1 MMLNFKPFTL
11 SLRDRT
17 LVLDRPQI
25 MGIVNVTPDSFYS
38 ASRTFDVDSLEKKV
52 EQMVSE
58 GVDIFDIGAYSTST
72 AVYLKLHLGVDIFD
86 IGAYSTRSGADDVS
100 PEEELR
106 RLQRG
111 MEVVKRM
118 APNIPVSI
126 DTFRANVARTCV
138 EEMGADIVNDVSGGT
153 LDADMAATMGQLD
166 VPYILMHMRGT
177 PATMQ
182 QFTDYPGGVV
192 ADVVADLKAK
202 MEHFREQGCRQ
213 VILDPGFGLFSK
225 TLEQNYELM
234 NGLAAFHELN
244 APLLVGI
251 SRKSMIFRL
260 LGTSPAESLEGTTV
274 LNTIAMLAGSHI
286 LRVHDVRAAVEART
300 ILEELDK
307 TKA

>member
-1 MMLNFKPFTL
+1 MMLNFKSFTL

-58 GVDIFDIGAYSTST
+58 GVDIFDIGAYST
-72 AVYLKLHLGVDIFD
+72 
-86 IGAYSTRSGADDVS
+86 RPGADDVS

-153 LDADMAATMGQLD
+153 LDADMVATMGLLD
-166 VPYILMHMRGT
+166 VPYILMHMCGT

-182 QFTDYPGGVV
+182 HFTDYPGGVV
-192 ADVVADLKAK
+192 ADVVGDLKVK

-213 VILDPGFGLFSK
+213 VILDPGFGFSK

-234 NGLAAFHELN
+234 NGLTAFHELN

-260 LGTSPAESLEGTTV
+260 LGTSSAESLEGTTV

>member
-58 GVDIFDIGAYSTST
+58 GVDIFDIGAYST
-72 AVYLKLHLGVDIFD
+72 
-86 IGAYSTRSGADDVS
+86 RPGADDVS

-126 DTFRANVARTCV
+126 DTFRSNVARTCV

-182 QFTDYPGGVV
+182 HFTDYPGGVV

-213 VILDPGFGLFSK
+213 VILDPGFGFSK

-234 NGLAAFHELN
+234 NGLTAFHELN

-260 LGTSPAESLEGTTV
+260 LGTSSAESLEGTTV

>member
-58 GVDIFDIGAYSTST
+58 GVDIFDIGAYST
-72 AVYLKLHLGVDIFD
+72 
-86 IGAYSTRSGADDVS
+86 RSGADDVS

-126 DTFRANVARTCV
+126 DTFCANVARACV

-213 VILDPGFGLFSK
+213 VILDPGFGFSK

-234 NGLAAFHELN
+234 NGLTAFHELN

-251 SRKSMIFRL
+251 SRKSRIFRL
-260 LGTSPAESLEGTTV
+260 LGTSSAESLEGTTV

>member
-58 GVDIFDIGAYSTST
+58 GVDIFDIGAYST
-72 AVYLKLHLGVDIFD
+72 
-86 IGAYSTRSGADDVS
+86 RPGADDVS

-153 LDADMAATMGQLD
+153 LDADMAATMGLLD

-202 MEHFREQGCRQ
+202 MEHFREQCCRQ
-213 VILDPGFGLFSK
+213 VILDPGFGFSK

-234 NGLAAFHELN
+234 NGLVAFHELN

-260 LGTSPAESLEGTTV
+260 LGTSSAESLEGTTV

>member
-58 GVDIFDIGAYSTST
+58 GVDIFDIGAYST
-72 AVYLKLHLGVDIFD
+72 
-86 IGAYSTRSGADDVS
+86 RPGADDVS

-213 VILDPGFGLFSK
+213 VILDPGFGFSK

-234 NGLAAFHELN
+234 NGLTAFHELN

-260 LGTSPAESLEGTTV
+260 LGTSSAESLEGATV

-286 LRVHDVRAAVEART
+286 LRVHDVRAAVEARA

>member
-58 GVDIFDIGAYSTST
+58 GVDIFDIGAYST
-72 AVYLKLHLGVDIFD
+72 
-86 IGAYSTRSGADDVS
+86 RQGADDVS

-192 ADVVADLKAK
+192 ADVVGDLKVK

-213 VILDPGFGLFSK
+213 VILDPGFGFSK

-234 NGLAAFHELN
+234 NGLTAFHELN

>member
-58 GVDIFDIGAYSTST
+58 GVDIFDIGAYSTR
-72 AVYLKLHLGVDIFD
+72 L
-86 IGAYSTRSGADDVS
+86 GADDVS

-126 DTFRANVARTCV
+126 DTFRANVARACV

-213 VILDPGFGLFSK
+213 VILDPGFGFSK

-234 NGLAAFHELN
+234 NGLTAFHELN

-260 LGTSPAESLEGTTV
+260 LGTSSAESLEGTTV

>member
-1 MMLNFKPFTL
+1 MMLNFKPFTF

-58 GVDIFDIGAYSTST
+58 GVDIFDIGAYST
-72 AVYLKLHLGVDIFD
+72 
-86 IGAYSTRSGADDVS
+86 RPGADDVS

-182 QFTDYPGGVV
+182 HFTDYPGGVV
-192 ADVVADLKAK
+192 ADVVGDLKVK

-213 VILDPGFGLFSK
+213 VILDPGFGFSK

-234 NGLAAFHELN
+234 NGLTAFHELN

-260 LGTSPAESLEGTTV
+260 LGTSSAESLEGTTV

>member
-58 GVDIFDIGAYSTST
+58 GVDIFDIGAYST
-72 AVYLKLHLGVDIFD
+72 
-86 IGAYSTRSGADDVS
+86 RPGADDVS

-126 DTFRANVARTCV
+126 DTFRANVARACV

-213 VILDPGFGLFSK
+213 VILDPGFGFSK

-234 NGLAAFHELN
+234 NGLTAFHELN

-260 LGTSPAESLEGTTV
+260 LGTSSAESLEGTTV

>member
-58 GVDIFDIGAYSTST
+58 GVDIFDIGAYST
-72 AVYLKLHLGVDIFD
+72 
-86 IGAYSTRSGADDVS
+86 RPGADDVS

-202 MEHFREQGCRQ
+202 MELFREQGCRQ
-213 VILDPGFGLFSK
+213 VILDPGFGFSK

-234 NGLAAFHELN
+234 NGLTAFHELN

-260 LGTSPAESLEGTTV
+260 LGTSSAESLEGTTV

>member
-17 LVLDRPQI
+17 LVLYRPQI

-58 GVDIFDIGAYSTST
+58 GVDIFDIGAYSTR
-72 AVYLKLHLGVDIFD
+72 L
-86 IGAYSTRSGADDVS
+86 GADDVS

-182 QFTDYPGGVV
+182 HFTDYPGGVV
-192 ADVVADLKAK
+192 ADVVGDLKVK

-213 VILDPGFGLFSK
+213 VILDPGFGFSK

-234 NGLAAFHELN
+234 NGLTAFHELN

-260 LGTSPAESLEGTTV
+260 LGTSSAESLEGTTV

-286 LRVHDVRAAVEART
+286 LRVHDVRAAVEARA

>member
-58 GVDIFDIGAYSTST
+58 GVDIFDIGAYSTR
-72 AVYLKLHLGVDIFD
+72 L
-86 IGAYSTRSGADDVS
+86 GADDVS

-126 DTFRANVARTCV
+126 DTFRANVARACV

-153 LDADMAATMGQLD
+153 LDADMAATMGLLD

-177 PATMQ
+177 PATRQ

-213 VILDPGFGLFSK
+213 VILDPGFGFFSK

-234 NGLAAFHELN
+234 NGLTAFHELN

>member
-58 GVDIFDIGAYSTST
+58 GVDIFDIGAYST
-72 AVYLKLHLGVDIFD
+72 
-86 IGAYSTRSGADDVS
+86 RPGADDVS

-126 DTFRANVARTCV
+126 DTFRANVARACV

-192 ADVVADLKAK
+192 ADVVADLKVK

-213 VILDPGFGLFSK
+213 VILDPGFGFSK

-234 NGLAAFHELN
+234 NGLVAFHELN

-260 LGTSPAESLEGTTV
+260 LGTSSAESLEGTTV
-274 LNTIAMLAGSHI
+274 LNTLAMLAGSHI

>member
-58 GVDIFDIGAYSTST
+58 GVDIFDIGAYST
-72 AVYLKLHLGVDIFD
+72 
-86 IGAYSTRSGADDVS
+86 RPGADDVS

-126 DTFRANVARTCV
+126 DTFRANVARACV

-213 VILDPGFGLFSK
+213 VILDPGFGFSK

-234 NGLAAFHELN
+234 NGLAAFRELN

-260 LGTSPAESLEGTTV
+260 LGTSSAESLEGTTV

>member
-58 GVDIFDIGAYSTST
+58 GVDIFDIGAYST
-72 AVYLKLHLGVDIFD
+72 
-86 IGAYSTRSGADDVS
+86 RQGADDVS

-126 DTFRANVARTCV
+126 DTFRSNVARTCV

-182 QFTDYPGGVV
+182 HFTDYPGGVV
-192 ADVVADLKAK
+192 ADVVGDLKVK

-213 VILDPGFGLFSK
+213 VILDPGFGFSK

-234 NGLAAFHELN
+234 NGLTAFHELN

-260 LGTSPAESLEGTTV
+260 LGTSSAESLEGTTV

>member
-58 GVDIFDIGAYSTST
+58 GVDIFDIGAYST
-72 AVYLKLHLGVDIFD
+72 
-86 IGAYSTRSGADDVS
+86 RPGADDVS

-153 LDADMAATMGQLD
+153 LDADMAATMRQLD

-213 VILDPGFGLFSK
+213 VILDPGFGFSK

-234 NGLAAFHELN
+234 NGLTAFHELN

-260 LGTSPAESLEGTTV
+260 LGTSSAESLEGTTV

>member
-58 GVDIFDIGAYSTST
+58 GVDIFDIGAYST
-72 AVYLKLHLGVDIFD
+72 
-86 IGAYSTRSGADDVS
+86 RPGADDVS

-126 DTFRANVARTCV
+126 DTFRANVARACV

-182 QFTDYPGGVV
+182 HFTDYPGGVV

-213 VILDPGFGLFSK
+213 VILDPGFGFSK

-234 NGLAAFHELN
+234 NGLTAFHELN

-260 LGTSPAESLEGTTV
+260 LGTSSAESLEGTTV

>member
-58 GVDIFDIGAYSTST
+58 GVDIFDIGAYST
-72 AVYLKLHLGVDIFD
+72 
-86 IGAYSTRSGADDVS
+86 RPGADDVS

-126 DTFRANVARTCV
+126 DTFRANVA
-138 EEMGADIVNDVSGGT
+138 
-153 LDADMAATMGQLD
+153 L
-166 VPYILMHMRGT
+166 
-177 PATMQ
+177 
-182 QFTDYPGGVV
+182 
-192 ADVVADLKAK
+192 
-202 MEHFREQGCRQ
+202 
-213 VILDPGFGLFSK
+213 
-225 TLEQNYELM
+225 
-234 NGLAAFHELN
+234 
-244 APLLVGI
+244 
-251 SRKSMIFRL
+251 
-260 LGTSPAESLEGTTV
+260 SL
-274 LNTIAMLAGSHI
+274 IHI
-286 LRVHDVRAAVEART
+286 
-300 ILEELDK
+300 
-307 TKA
+307 

>member
-58 GVDIFDIGAYSTST
+58 GVDIFDIGAYST
-72 AVYLKLHLGVDIFD
+72 
-86 IGAYSTRSGADDVS
+86 RPGADDVS

-126 DTFRANVARTCV
+126 DTFRANVARACV

-182 QFTDYPGGVV
+182 HFTDYPSGVV
-192 ADVVADLKAK
+192 ADVVGDLKVK

-213 VILDPGFGLFSK
+213 VILDPGFGFSK

-234 NGLAAFHELN
+234 NGLTAFHELN

-260 LGTSPAESLEGTTV
+260 LGTSSAESLEGTTV

>member
-58 GVDIFDIGAYSTST
+58 GVDIFDIG
-72 AVYLKLHLGVDIFD
+72 G
-86 IGAYSTRSGADDVS
+86 YSTRLGADDVS

-126 DTFRANVARTCV
+126 DTFRANVARACV

-192 ADVVADLKAK
+192 ADVVGDLKVK

-234 NGLAAFHELN
+234 NGLTAFHELN

-260 LGTSPAESLEGTTV
+260 LGTSSAESLEGTTV

>member
-58 GVDIFDIGAYSTST
+58 GVDIFDIGAYST
-72 AVYLKLHLGVDIFD
+72 
-86 IGAYSTRSGADDVS
+86 RPGADDVS

-182 QFTDYPGGVV
+182 HFTDYPGGVV
-192 ADVVADLKAK
+192 ADVVADLKVK

-213 VILDPGFGLFSK
+213 VILDPGFGFSK

-234 NGLAAFHELN
+234 NGLTAFHELN

-260 LGTSPAESLEGTTV
+260 LGTSSAESLEGTTV

>member
-58 GVDIFDIGAYSTST
+58 GVDIFDIGAYST
-72 AVYLKLHLGVDIFD
+72 
-86 IGAYSTRSGADDVS
+86 RPGADDVS

-126 DTFRANVARTCV
+126 DTFRANVARACV

-213 VILDPGFGLFSK
+213 VILDPGFGFSK

-244 APLLVGI
+244 ALLLVGI

-260 LGTSPAESLEGTTV
+260 LGTSSAEPLEGTTV

>member
-58 GVDIFDIGAYSTST
+58 GVDIFDIGAYST
-72 AVYLKLHLGVDIFD
+72 
-86 IGAYSTRSGADDVS
+86 RPGADDVS

-126 DTFRANVARTCV
+126 DTFRANVARACV

-166 VPYILMHMRGT
+166 VPYLLMHMRGT

-213 VILDPGFGLFSK
+213 VILDPGFGFSK

-234 NGLAAFHELN
+234 NGLTAFHELN

-260 LGTSPAESLEGTTV
+260 LGTSSAESLEGTTV

>member
-58 GVDIFDIGAYSTST
+58 GVDIFDIGAYST
-72 AVYLKLHLGVDIFD
+72 
-86 IGAYSTRSGADDVS
+86 RPGADDVS

-202 MEHFREQGCRQ
+202 MEHFREQCCRQ
-213 VILDPGFGLFSK
+213 VILDPGFGFSK

-234 NGLAAFHELN
+234 NGLVAFHELN

-260 LGTSPAESLEGTTV
+260 LGTSSAESLEGTTV

>member
-58 GVDIFDIGAYSTST
+58 GVDIFDIGAYST
-72 AVYLKLHLGVDIFD
+72 
-86 IGAYSTRSGADDVS
+86 RPGADDVS

-126 DTFRANVARTCV
+126 DTFRANVARACV

-213 VILDPGFGLFSK
+213 VILDPGFGFSK

-234 NGLAAFHELN
+234 NGLSAFHELN

-260 LGTSPAESLEGTTV
+260 LGTSSAESLEGTTV

-300 ILEELDK
+300 ILGELDK

>member
-58 GVDIFDIGAYSTST
+58 GVDIFDIGAYST
-72 AVYLKLHLGVDIFD
+72 
-86 IGAYSTRSGADDVS
+86 RRGADDVS

-126 DTFRANVARTCV
+126 DTFRANVARACV

-192 ADVVADLKAK
+192 ADVVGDLKVK

-213 VILDPGFGLFSK
+213 VILDPGFGFSK

-234 NGLAAFHELN
+234 NGLTAFHELN

-260 LGTSPAESLEGTTV
+260 LGTSSAESLEGTTV

-286 LRVHDVRAAVEART
+286 LRVHDVRAAVEARA

>member
-58 GVDIFDIGAYSTST
+58 GVDIFDIG
-72 AVYLKLHLGVDIFD
+72 G
-86 IGAYSTRSGADDVS
+86 YSTRLGADDVS

-126 DTFRANVARTCV
+126 DTFRANVARACV

-182 QFTDYPGGVV
+182 HFTDYPGGVV
-192 ADVVADLKAK
+192 ADVVGDLKVK

-213 VILDPGFGLFSK
+213 VILDPGFGFSK

-234 NGLAAFHELN
+234 NGLTAFHELN

-260 LGTSPAESLEGTTV
+260 LGTSSAESLEGTTV

>member
-58 GVDIFDIGAYSTST
+58 GVDIFDIGAYSTR
-72 AVYLKLHLGVDIFD
+72 A
-86 IGAYSTRSGADDVS
+86 GADDVS

-192 ADVVADLKAK
+192 ADVVGDLKVK

-213 VILDPGFGLFSK
+213 VILDPGFGFSK

-234 NGLAAFHELN
+234 NGLTAFHELN

-260 LGTSPAESLEGTTV
+260 LGTSSAESLEGTTV

>member
-58 GVDIFDIGAYSTST
+58 
-72 AVYLKLHLGVDIFD
+72 GVDIFD

-182 QFTDYPGGVV
+182 HFTDYPGGVV
-192 ADVVADLKAK
+192 ADVVGDLKVK

-213 VILDPGFGLFSK
+213 VILDPGFGFSK

-234 NGLAAFHELN
+234 NGLTAFHELN

-260 LGTSPAESLEGTTV
+260 LGTSSAESLEGTTV

>member
-58 GVDIFDIGAYSTST
+58 GVDIFDIGAYST
-72 AVYLKLHLGVDIFD
+72 
-86 IGAYSTRSGADDVS
+86 RRGADDVS

-106 RLQRG
+106 RLRRG

-126 DTFRANVARTCV
+126 DTFRANVARACV

-153 LDADMAATMGQLD
+153 LDADMAATMGQLG

-213 VILDPGFGLFSK
+213 VILDPGFGFSK

-260 LGTSPAESLEGTTV
+260 LGTSSAESLEGTTV

-286 LRVHDVRAAVEART
+286 LRVHDVRAAVEARA

>member
-58 GVDIFDIGAYSTST
+58 GVDIFDIGAYST
-72 AVYLKLHLGVDIFD
+72 
-86 IGAYSTRSGADDVS
+86 RQGADDVS

-138 EEMGADIVNDVSGGT
+138 GEMGADIVNDVSGGT

-182 QFTDYPGGVV
+182 HFTDYPGGVV
-192 ADVVADLKAK
+192 ADVVGDLKVK

-213 VILDPGFGLFSK
+213 VILDPGFGFSK

-234 NGLAAFHELN
+234 NGLMAFHELN

-260 LGTSPAESLEGTTV
+260 LGTSSAESLEGTTV

-286 LRVHDVRAAVEART
+286 LRVHDVRAAVEARA

>member
-86 IGAYSTRSGADDVS
+86 IGAYSTRPGADDVS

-213 VILDPGFGLFSK
+213 VILDPGFGFSK

-234 NGLAAFHELN
+234 NGLTAFHELN

-251 SRKSMIFRL
+251 SRKSMISRL
-260 LGTSPAESLEGTTV
+260 LGTSSAESLEGTTV